1 MDLPPVPYKLLAW
14 CFACTNDIT
23 CVALCEVPRRCQ
35 LSLLKAC
42 GSNIPSL
49 DHELLDNAVEG
60 GAPVPEA
67 LLAGSKGAEIL
78 SSLGDGLAVETDG
91 DAAELF
97 IAVGD
102 VEVDLV

>member
-1 MDLPPVPYKLLAW
+1 
-14 CFACTNDIT
+14 
-23 CVALCEVPRRCQ
+23 
-35 LSLLKAC
+35 LKVC

-60 GAPVPEA
+60 GSLVAEA
-67 LLAGSKGAEIL
+67 LLAGSKGTEVL
-78 SSLGDGLAVETDG
+78 SGLGDGLAVETDG